1 MLHRNGS
8 QWRSSR
14 LLRKS
19 SRFSICFFFHVDD
32 DDYITTVTRIK
43 KFFTPLVNLHILKV
57 THVKFLRGVLA
68 RFCEVQSSTSARW
81 CHRSKGFCILASLLQ
96 RRRSTEANQTLHGVW
111 PSTGLLHYIYIFGGS
126 CPITEFCQVQNS
138 LCIQVLRS
146 PILAALLHGTQVV
159 GVSQTV
165 AFSRE
170 CHLYL
175 AWRPS
180 HWALTT
186 F

>member
-1 MLHRNGS
+1 MLHRNHS

-14 LLRKS
+14 LLRNS
-19 SRFSICFFFHVDD
+19 SRFSVCFFFDVVD
-32 DDYITTVTRIK
+32 DDYITSVSIN
-43 KFFTPLVNLHILKV
+43 KFFTPLVNLHMLKV
-57 THVKFLRGVLA
+57 TRFKFLPGILG
-68 RFCEVQSSTSARW
+68 RFCEVQSSASARW
-81 CHRSKGFCILASLLQ
+81 CHRSKGFCVLASLLQ

-111 PSTGLLHYIYIFGGS
+111 PSRGLLHYIYIFGGS
-126 CPITEFCQVQNS
+126 CSITEFCQVQNS

-170 CHLYL
+170 CNLYL